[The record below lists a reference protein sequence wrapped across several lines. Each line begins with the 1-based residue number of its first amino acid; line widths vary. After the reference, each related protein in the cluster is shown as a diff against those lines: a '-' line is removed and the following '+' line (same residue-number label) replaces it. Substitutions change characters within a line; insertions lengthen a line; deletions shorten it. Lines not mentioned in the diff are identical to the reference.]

1 MKRRAF
7 ITLLGGTAAAWPLAL
22 RAQQQ
27 SLPVIGVLS
36 TGSSDGFANRLRAF
50 NQALREK
57 GFIEGH
63 NVKIEYRFADDQYAR
78 LPALAAELVS
88 LHPAVVVTN
97 YPATISVKAATTT
110 IPILFVTGGDP
121 VKLGLV
127 QSLNRPSGN
136 VTGVSN
142 LNSDL
147 GPKRLELVRELVPK
161 ASKIAILTNPNNPN
175 AVARLKELQASAETL
190 GLKAQLFHGSTE
202 QELDDTFAMISKLQ
216 LHALVIGTD
225 AFFINKAAH
234 LGALSVRYSIPT
246 IFEYRDFAAAG
257 GLLSYGTNSAS
268 LFHILGLYAA
278 RILNGEKPADLPV
291 QQPTNVELIIN
302 LKTAKAL
309 GITVPLSLLGRA
321 DEVIE

>member
-1 MKRRAF
+1 MRRREF
-7 ITLLGGTAAAWPLAL
+7 ISLVSGAAVTWPLAV

-27 SLPVIGVLS
+27 SVPVIGVLS
-36 TGSSDGFANRLRAF
+36 TGSSDGFANRLHAF
-50 NQALREK
+50 DQALREK
-57 GFIEGH
+57 GYIEGR
-63 NVKIEYRFADDQYAR
+63 NVKIEYRFADDRYAR
-78 LPALAAELVS
+78 LPALAADLVS
-88 LHPAVVVTN
+88 LRPAVIVTN

-127 QSLNRPSGN
+127 QSLNRPAGN

-142 LNSDL
+142 LNADL

-161 ASKIAILTNPNNPN
+161 ASRIAILTNPNNPN
-175 AVARLKELQASAETL
+175 AVARLKELQASADTL
-190 GLKAQLFHGSTE
+190 GLEAQLFHGSTE
-202 QELDDTFAMISKLQ
+202 QELGDAFAMIRKLE

-234 LGALSVRYSIPT
+234 LGALSVRYSVPT
-246 IFEYRDFAAAG
+246 IFEYREFAAAG
-257 GLLSYGTNSAS
+257 GLLSYGTNSGS
-268 LFHILGLYAA
+268 LFHILGLYAG

-291 QQPTNVELIIN
+291 QQATNVELIIN
-302 LKTAKAL
+302 MKTAKAL
-309 GITVPLSLLGRA
+309 GLTVPLSLLGRA